1 MYLGWRML
9 FGFVFIVVVFS
20 SINNLG
26 LVLVEVKSSGS
37 DKVKIKGGVLG
48 VEKGKNDNV
57 GL

>member
-1 MYLGWRML
+1 ML